1 MLANFLEANQ
11 FLAVKLMLWN
21 KISIAQPLAFQAQA
35 LAQALAQ
42 TLALCAQA
50 LALRA
55 QAPEAL
61 ALRAHALAL
70 YLEIILFL
78 K

>member
-35 LAQALAQ
+35 RAQAL
-42 TLALCAQA
+42 AQA

-55 QAPEAL
+55 QAL
-61 ALRAHALAL
+61 ALCAQAP
-70 YLEIILFL
+70 
-78 K
+78 

>member
-1 MLANFLEANQ
+1 VLANFLEANQ

-35 LAQALAQ
+35 RAQALAQ
-42 TLALCAQA
+42 ALALCAQA
-50 LALRA
+50 LV
-55 QAPEAL
+55 
-61 ALRAHALAL
+61 LRAHALAFYAQDLAL

>member
-1 MLANFLEANQ
+1 VLANFLEANQ

-21 KISIAQPLAFQAQA
+21 KISIAQPLAFQ
-35 LAQALAQ
+35 AQALAQ